1 MRARDFV
8 TEQQT
13 QAKLKP
19 ELGGPIKDTY
29 IIPGLP
35 SQDPYKTYR
44 FGVAMARAR
53 AETVADFDEPF
64 ASEGPFG
71 EYAVVTGIEDGVE
84 ELIDRALAMTNTP
97 GGRRLMGSQHSEEP
111 DLVNRHSPVKPFR
124 GYPR

>member
-8 TEQQT
+8 VEQQ
-13 QAKLKP
+13 ARLKP
-19 ELGGPIKDTY
+19 EVGAPLKDTY

-53 AETVADFDEPF
+53 AEAVAEFAEPF

-71 EYAVVTGIEDGVE
+71 EYAVVTGIEDGVDQ
-84 ELIDRALAMTNTP
+84 LIDQALAMTNTP
-97 GGRRLMGSQHSEEP
+97 GGKRLMGTQPSQEP
-111 DLVNRHSPVKPFR
+111 GMVNKTSPIKSFA